1 MAVKILVT
9 GATGAVGRE
18 VVKEL
23 RAKGAAVRAAVHNSA
38 RVATLGWQG
47 VENVA
52 LDYARPETFAPA
64 LEGVNHVFLVRPP
77 VGAPGMSNESLFGVI
92 DQAKRAGVEH
102 IVSLAT
108 MGTEQDDG
116 FPMRQVEKRLEA
128 SGMGYTFFRPNWY
141 MQNFNGA
148 LAETINKMGTLFV
161 PAGDGKTSFIDVR
174 DVGAAAAVLL
184 TEPGHMGKA
193 YAPTGGQALDHHEVA
208 AILSKV
214 SGKTIKYVPLSDD
227 DMRSAL
233 KGAGLAGDD
242 IEVLLMLYRPVR
254 QGRAAVVTPDL
265 AKLIGRSPI
274 SFEQYARDYAASW
287 K

>member
-1 MAVKILVT
+1 MAFKILVT

-23 RAKGAAVRAAVHNSA
+23 RAKMATVRAAVHNP
-38 RVATLGWQG
+38 ATAAALGWQG
-47 VENVA
+47 VETVP
-52 LDYARPETFAPA
+52 LDYARPDTFAPA

-77 VGAPGMSNESLFGVI
+77 VGSPGMSNESFFGFI
-92 DQAKRAGVEH
+92 DQAKRGGVEH

-108 MGTEQDDG
+108 MGTEQNDA
-116 FPMRQVEKRLEA
+116 FPMRQVEKHLEA
-128 SGMGYTFFRPNWY
+128 SGVGFTFLRPNWF
-141 MQNFNGA
+141 MQNFSGA
-148 LAETINKMGTLFV
+148 IAETINKMGTIFL

-208 AILSKV
+208 AILSRV
-214 SGKTIKYVPLSDD
+214 SGKTINYAPLSDD
-227 DMRSAL
+227 DMRSAM
-233 KGAGLAGDD
+233 KGAGMPGDA
-242 IEVLLMLYRPVR
+242 IEGLLMLYRPVR
-254 QGRAAVVTPDL
+254 RGQAAVVTPDL
-265 AKLIGRSPI
+265 PKLIDRPPI
-274 SFEQYARDYAASW
+274 TFEQYARDYSASW